1 MHPVDGL
8 SEMETPEQDPGNPSN
23 GGNSP
28 MARRSGFFVVQVL
41 AIFVIL
47 TAGVL
52 IALPHDKYLRYQ
64 APNDP
69 KAPNSY
75 WIYERIHFDP
85 TPIDI
90 AFIGTSRTG
99 LSVHTRRLEQDL
111 AARGIHA
118 KAVNFYG
125 VRNGVNMQYVIAK
138 ELLSNRKIKLL
149 VLEMTENEE
158 RKPHEFFFMYA
169 DPMDILNAPLLINMN
184 YLADVARL
192 PGRQLDLALQT
203 ELQKWGLRHPDF
215 VPPPYEGPNLDHAEF
230 VQTLDKDVVYHR
242 TIGHTKA
249 EMEALRSQ
257 WVRGVTGRVLP
268 RPFGDL
274 EFRFPR
280 YYENEILDLARAHGT
295 KVVFLYL
302 PQYGGPQDPPPY
314 ALYANRAE
322 MINPW
327 AEIQDYRLWI
337 DVTHLNWDGAKRLT
351 DYLADVLADRNE
363 LSTQAGARIVAPRL
377 PTQN

>member
-1 MHPVDGL
+1 
-8 SEMETPEQDPGNPSN
+8 METPKQDPGNPSN
-23 GGNSP
+23 GGTAS
-28 MARRSGFFVVQVL
+28 MGRRSGFFVVQVL
-41 AIFVIL
+41 AIIGIL
-47 TAGVL
+47 NAGVL

-85 TPIDI
+85 TPIDV

-99 LSVHTRRLEQDL
+99 LSVHTRRLEEDL
-111 AARGIHA
+111 AKRGIHA

-149 VLEMTENEE
+149 VLEMTEREE

-169 DPMDILNAPLLINMN
+169 DPVDVLNAPLLINMN
-184 YLADVARL
+184 YLADVGRL

-203 ELQKWGLRHPDF
+203 QLQKWGLWHPDF

-230 VQTLDKDVVYHR
+230 VHTLDKDVVYHR
-242 TIGHTKA
+242 IIGHTKA
-249 EMEALRSQ
+249 EMEALRDQ
-257 WVRGVTGRVLP
+257 WLHGVTGSLLP
-268 RPFGDL
+268 RAFDGL
-274 EFRFPR
+274 EYRFPR
-280 YYENEILDLARAHGT
+280 YYENKILDLARANGAE
-295 KVVFLYL
+295 VLFLYL
-302 PQYGGPQDPPPY
+302 PQYGGPQNPQPY
-314 ALYANRAE
+314 QQYANRVE

-327 AEIQDYRLWI
+327 GQIQDYRLWI
-337 DVTHLNWDGAKRLT
+337 DETHLNWDGAKRLT
-351 DYLADVLADRNE
+351 DYLAGVLADRNE
-363 LSTQAGARIVAPRL
+363 LR
-377 PTQN
+377 